1 MQRTAADRQNI
12 SEELADRIRE
22 MVVDGIIPDDSRIN
36 EVHLAREL
44 GVSRT
49 PLREAIARLI
59 REGTLTSM
67 PRVGAFVKPLS
78 IEDFQQVYSIRKL
91 LDPEALRLSGI
102 PPKSQIDGLERLN
115 GRIGSAKSPH
125 KAIELDDEWHLLL
138 VSACPNQLLLD
149 LIRDFIGRT
158 RRYEIALMR
167 EHENVTRATHE
178 HDWIIRALR
187 NGDLGAAVD
196 GLRRNMESGFQPI
209 LDWLLFREG
218 AKG

>member
-1 MQRTAADRQNI
+1 MQHAGIDRQNI
-12 SEELADRIRE
+12 SDELADRIRE
-22 MVVDGIIPDDSRIN
+22 MIVDGIIPDDSRVN
-36 EVHLAREL
+36 EVHLARDL

-49 PLREAIARLI
+49 PVREAIARLI
-59 REGTLTSM
+59 REGTLTSV

-78 IEDFQQVYSIRKL
+78 IDDFQQVYLIRRL

-102 PPKSQIDGLERLN
+102 PPKPQIDRLERLN
-115 GRIGSAKSPH
+115 KRIDAGTTPQEIIA
-125 KAIELDDEWHLLL
+125 LDDEWHLLL
-138 VSACPNQLLLD
+138 VSGCPNQLLLD

-167 EHENVTRATHE
+167 ERENVTRAAHE
-178 HDWIIRALR
+178 HDRIIRALR

-196 GLRRNMESGFQPI
+196 GLRRNLESGFQPI
-209 LDWLLFREG
+209 LDWLLTREG